1 MKLGIAKAL
10 AHNTAKEW
18 AEKHSALGLSAVV
31 FPVNCNAEKQKII
44 DYKHAADDYGFTI
57 AEVGA
62 WRNLLDKNPQ
72 KAQENLEF
80 SMRTMEMADKIGAKC
95 VVNISGS
102 TSDEFWDGGARGNY
116 SQETFDKVIKIIR
129 KIISVSNKC
138 PFTLEPMPW
147 MIPYDADNYLEVLK
161 AVNDDRFAVHMDAVN
176 MICTPKKYFFQKE
189 YLNEI
194 FDKLGKY
201 IVSAH
206 LKDFQLSNRLT
217 FQLSECEPLEG
228 GFEMVH
234 YLQGL
239 QKLNANMP
247 VIIEHLETDE
257 EYVLSVEKVKRLCEL
272 ENIQIK

>member
-1 MKLGIAKAL
+1 MG
-10 AHNTAKEW
+10 
-18 AEKHSALGLSAVV
+18 
-31 FPVNCNAEKQKII
+31 
-44 DYKHAADDYGFTI
+44 
-57 AEVGA
+57 
-62 WRNLLDKNPQ
+62 
-72 KAQENLEF
+72 
-80 SMRTMEMADKIGAKC
+80 
-95 VVNISGS
+95 
-102 TSDEFWDGGARGNY
+102 
-116 SQETFDKVIKIIR
+116 IIR

-206 LKDFQLSNRLT
+206 LKDFKLSNRLT

-228 GFEMVH
+228 GFETAH

-239 QKLNANMP
+239 EKLNADMP

-257 EYVLSVEKVKRLCEL
+257 EYILAVEKVKRLCEL
-272 ENIQIK
+272 ENIQIR